1 MMTNPEISPVLQSFY
16 NDFKSLCVVLQKI
29 SRETIQQGITDY
41 PIFIASSVP
50 VDLGILLFTP
60 EKMNL
65 KWYFYISMLEELK
78 KKNII
83 QSERMEAFKI
93 TYKDPDQ
100 YACFLLALPDEA
112 NFIFVPYTHL
122 S

>member
-1 MMTNPEISPVLQSFY
+1 MNREISPVLQSFY
-16 NDFKSLCVVLQKI
+16 EDFKRLCLAFQKI
-29 SRETIQQGITDY
+29 SKETIQNGITEY

-50 VDLGILLFTP
+50 VNLGILLFTP
-60 EKMNL
+60 EKLNL

-78 KKNII
+78 KKKII
-83 QSERMEAFKI
+83 QKERLEAFQI
-93 TYKDPDQ
+93 TYKSPED
-100 YACFLLALPDEA
+100 YACFLLLLPEEA

>member
-1 MMTNPEISPVLQSFY
+1 MNSEISPVLQSFY
-16 NDFKSLCVVLQKI
+16 EDFKKVSLGLQKI
-29 SRETIQQGITDY
+29 SKETLNNGITDY

-50 VDLGILLFTP
+50 VNLGILLFMP
-60 EKMNL
+60 EKLNL

-78 KKNII
+78 KKQVI
-83 QSERMEAFKI
+83 QEERLEAFKV
-93 TYKDPDQ
+93 TYKSPED
-100 YACFLLALPDEA
+100 YACFLLMLPEEA